1 MRPTLFVVS
10 TIFAAFA
17 LVGCQDSAAS
27 NSERETHM
35 GDIRAAGPAPAAS
48 SAPAPAIPIPAAAP
62 PAPATASAGH

>member
-1 MRPTLFVVS
+1 MRPTLLVVS

-35 GDIRAAGPAPAAS
+35 GDIRAAGPPPAAS
-48 SAPAPAIPIPAAAP
+48 SAPAPVVPTPAAAS
-62 PAPATASAGH
+62 AAATASASH

>member
-1 MRPTLFVVS
+1 MRPTLLVVS

-35 GDIRAAGPAPAAS
+35 GDIRAAGPPPAAS
-48 SAPAPAIPIPAAAP
+48 SAPAPAVPIPAAAP